1 MWSQMASY
9 RVEKGTFSLNTG
21 AGGGKTVIEDMAAS
35 AVIRAAEQI
44 RERAERISE
53 ATRSHPQKFSIEMG
67 IGIPN
72 RRGGTR
78 FYCKIEGIN
87 ETPSESQR
95 ELDYQALNL
104 ALDAGKVTR
113 LV

>member
-1 MWSQMASY
+1 MGLSY
-9 RVEKGTFSLNTG
+9 KAEKVTFSMNTG
-21 AGGGKTVIEDMAAS
+21 VGGGKTIIEDMADT
-35 AVIRAAEQI
+35 AVIKAAEQI

-78 FYCKIEGIN
+78 FYCQVQGIN
-87 ETPSESQR
+87 ETPSEEQR
-95 ELDYQALNL
+95 SLDYQALNL